1 MPIMLVKRKIEE
13 VKYFLNKIEEHEH
26 SSEEMMYNL
35 DAFLVMAKSITE
47 FLGKK
52 RNNNLKKWYDEITP
66 KFPLLEYFKDKRD
79 FVIHEGYL
87 DLFSETEINH
97 VEHITVS
104 PSVTIDFYEVDKD
117 GNRIEKNV
125 PFMDDNLDAHDKS
138 LKKVE
143 KITIVKNIDNF
154 KMEILEDEDI
164 PDGATARRLYYFEDF
179 PDKSVIEL
187 CNQYFQELVEINR
200 IYGKEQ
206 E

>member
-1 MPIMLVKRKIEE
+1 MLVKRKIEE
-13 VKYFLNKIEEHEH
+13 VKYFLNKMEEHEH

-52 RNNNLKKWYDEITP
+52 RSNNLKKWYDEITP
-66 KFPLLEYFKDKRD
+66 KFSLLKYFKDKRD

-87 DLFSETEINH
+87 NLYSETEINH
-97 VEHITVS
+97 TEHIIVV
-104 PSVTIDFYEVDKD
+104 PSIAIDFYEVDKD

-200 IYGKEQ
+200 IYGKE
-206 E
+206 